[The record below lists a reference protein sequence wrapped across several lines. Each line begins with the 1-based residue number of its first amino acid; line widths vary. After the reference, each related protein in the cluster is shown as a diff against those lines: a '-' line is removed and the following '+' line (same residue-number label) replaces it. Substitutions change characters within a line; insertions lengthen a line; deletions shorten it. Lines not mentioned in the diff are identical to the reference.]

1 MTGLVKDRL
10 LGCMG
15 EVLQQGVDRVDEVG
29 DRASE
34 GQATWVYRRGFT
46 AGCG

>member
-1 MTGLVKDRL
+1 MKDRL

-15 EVLQQGVDRVDEVG
+15 QGLQQGVDRLGEVG

-34 GQATWVYRRGFT
+34 GQAAGLYGTCLT
-46 AGCG
+46 AEYG